1 MGQAKVLDPFL
12 LFCYNT
18 DVMLEESLEISVLYD
33 FYGPLLTE
41 RQQTFVDLYFNEDLS
56 LNEIAEQFG
65 VTKQAVSDGIK
76 KSEKAL
82 RHYEEK
88 LGLVQRWKT
97 EIGVDRLGA

>member
-1 MGQAKVLDPFL
+1 MKELGK
-12 LFCYNT
+12 N
-18 DVMLEESLEISVLYD
+18 
-33 FYGPLLTE
+33 
-41 RQQTFVDLYFNEDLS
+41 
-56 LNEIAEQFG
+56 
-65 VTKQAVSDGIK
+65 GIK